1 MPFKRAPSC
10 ATGPRG
16 SEGGERYQNHR
27 FESTSAPLIT
37 WLIVD
42 AMISLEE
49 VRAWEYTLPGGWKVR
64 AGKTDEDN
72 EALSLRVARPND
84 YWFHVH
90 GVPGSHVVLQ
100 GPEGGLEPDKT
111 VLKAAA
117 AVAAYHS
124 KARNAG
130 IVPVSC
136 TLAQNVSKPRGAKVG
151 TVQIRKET
159 TLKVRPGLPA
169 NSEAAD

>member
-1 MPFKRAPSC
+1 MI
-10 ATGPRG
+10 RG
-16 SEGGERYQNHR
+16 
-27 FESTSAPLIT
+27 
-37 WLIVD
+37 
-42 AMISLEE
+42 EE
-49 VRAWEYTLPGGWKVR
+49 VRAWEYRLPGGWAVL

-72 EALSLRVARPND
+72 EALSLRVARPHD

-100 GPEGGLEPDKT
+100 GPSGEEPDKAL
-111 VLKAAA
+111 LKAAA

-130 IVPVSC
+130 VVPVSC

-159 TLKVRPGLPA
+159 TLKVRPGLPSS
-169 NSEAAD
+169 SEDAG

>member
-1 MPFKRAPSC
+1 
-10 ATGPRG
+10 
-16 SEGGERYQNHR
+16 
-27 FESTSAPLIT
+27 
-37 WLIVD
+37 
-42 AMISLEE
+42 MISPAE
-49 VRAWEYTLPGGWKVR
+49 VRAWAYALPGGWTVL

-72 EALSLRVARPND
+72 ERLSLNVARPND

-100 GPEGGLEPDKT
+100 GPLGEEPDRDT
-111 VLKAAA
+111 LRAAA
-117 AVAAYHS
+117 AIAAYHS

-130 IVPVSC
+130 VVPVSC
-136 TLAQNVSKPRGAKVG
+136 TRAQNVSKPRGARAG

-169 NSEAAD
+169 APSSGGAD